1 MRISIRFAQRA
12 VLAAGMA
19 LGATAAQAA
28 GHSYIPFTQTLNAGG
43 SQGLWLADVDHL
55 GNPPYQLTN
64 QLLDGST
71 SVNTTIAVLNDWTLN
86 AVTHQAT
93 GVTPQLVV
101 WGQGGH
107 LYKANLRSIQP
118 VQQFSTG
125 SFQELCSVTALD
137 ERPFAAARAYVQ
149 VVVEPTGSANTCNSG
164 LGTQTWLIPANADN
178 TVAPTL
184 EPTNWNVLGAFT
196 DPSDGSFVRWIVW
209 TGNEVD
215 AYKANFS
222 GRTTLL
228 VGPPTGPTPTTI
240 ARQDGNAI
248 IVAASDD
255 GTTHTDRVYHLAMA
269 GSALVTTLTYPD
281 SAPCVATHS
290 VGGFEVDPVAGV
302 VDLAEN
308 TASGYGVYAIP
319 LGGGAAT
326 LAYSDASGVKCGGIV
341 GDATSGSFF
350 SINESDLSN
359 GDSRVLGANEAGPA
373 NQAPKVLVDAG
384 VTGSASSRYTIDGHF
399 WITVF
404 DFSGPTT
411 AFTTVVADGNGTLV
425 QNYSNSRVGDDIW
438 GGFSAAGV
446 APGIERDV
454 VYLFSPNATPCTGG
468 TLTAIDPAAFTGT
481 NISGVP
487 ADACSALAYGWQP
500 ASVGYFQ
507 EAAGGS
513 AIEVDPVGGK
523 AYQLLGT
530 DPNGVF
536 LNVAQIAGYPF
547 Y

>member
-12 VLAAGMA
+12 VLAAGLA

-28 GHSYIPFTQTLNAGG
+28 GHSYIPFIETMNSGG
-43 SQGLWLADVDHL
+43 NQGIWLADTSNL

-64 QLLDGST
+64 QVLDGNT
-71 SVNTTIAVLNDWTLN
+71 SLSATVAVLNDWTLN
-86 AVTHQAT
+86 ATTHQAT

-107 LYKANLRSIQP
+107 LYKANLRNIQP
-118 VQQFSTG
+118 NQQFSNG
-125 SFQELCSVTALD
+125 AYQELCSLIALD
-137 ERPFAAARAYVQ
+137 ERPYAAAKAYVQ
-149 VVVEPTGSANTCNSG
+149 AVVEPIGSANTCNSG

-178 TVAPTL
+178 TVAPTI
-184 EPTNWNVLGAFT
+184 EPSNWNVIGAFT
-196 DPSDGSFVRWIVW
+196 DPTDGSFVRWIVW
-209 TGNEVD
+209 SGNEVD
-215 AYKANFS
+215 AYKANFT

-228 VGPPTGPTPTTI
+228 VGPPTGPAPNTI

-281 SAPCVATHS
+281 SSPCVASQS
-290 VGGFEVDPVAGV
+290 VGGEEVNSTAGV

-308 TASGYGVYAIP
+308 TATGYAVYAIP
-319 LGGGAAT
+319 LGGAAAT
-326 LAYSDASGVKCGGIV
+326 PAYNDASGVKCGSIL
-341 GDATSGSFF
+341 GDSTSGSYF
-350 SINESDLSN
+350 SINETDLGS
-359 GDSRVLGANEAGPA
+359 GDSRVLGANEAGPS
-373 NQAPKVLVDAG
+373 NQAPNVLVDAG
-384 VTGSASSRYTIDGHF
+384 TTAVANTRYTINGNF

-411 AFTTVVADGNGTLV
+411 AFTTVVAQGNGTIL
-425 QNYSNSRVGDDIW
+425 QNYSNSRIGDDIW
-438 GGFSAAGV
+438 GGFNAAGV
-446 APGIERDV
+446 TPAIERDV

-468 TLTAIDPAAFTGT
+468 TLTAIDPIAFTAT

-487 ADACSALAYGWQP
+487 SDACSALAYGWQP

-507 EAAGGS
+507 EGTGSS

-530 DPNGVF
+530 DPNGLF
-536 LNVAQIAGYPF
+536 TNVAVLSGYPF
-547 Y
+547 F